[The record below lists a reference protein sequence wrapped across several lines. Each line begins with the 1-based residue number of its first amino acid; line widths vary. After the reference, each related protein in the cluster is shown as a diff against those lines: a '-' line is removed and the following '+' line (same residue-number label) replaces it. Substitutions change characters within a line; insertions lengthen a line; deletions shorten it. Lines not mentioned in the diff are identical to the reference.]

1 MLRPVERVS
10 IRTTSVVRG
19 VIVTSLLGH
28 WVANALFDR
37 DEYPGAGGELL
48 ARLDDPFLVQALLG
62 LLVVACVSI
71 PKRWRTQEPRAFAGR
86 LPLACLLV
94 GLQLVV
100 FVGLE
105 SSERVTVELFA
116 GDEAHVGIFGAGFVA
131 ELVVAVGSALILA
144 VLAEATK
151 RWLGI
156 LRPAELGP
164 PRESRLLSSVGFVP
178 PRRVLS
184 GAGGVRAP
192 PR

>member
-1 MLRPVERVS
+1 VERVS

-37 DEYPGAGGELL
+37 DEYPGAGRELL
-48 ARLDDPFLVQALLG
+48 ERLDDPFLVQALLG
-62 LLVVACVSI
+62 LLVVAAVSI
-71 PKRWRTQEPRAFAGR
+71 PKRWRTQEPRAFAGQ

-100 FVGLE
+100 FIGLE
-105 SSERVTVELFA
+105 SSERLAVGLFA

-131 ELVVAVGSALILA
+131 ELVVAVGSGLIFA

-151 RWLGI
+151 RWLGV

-164 PRESRLLSSVGFVP
+164 PRESRSLSSLGFAP